1 MYIFLIFVFIL
12 LLSTFLLNKNN
23 TILQENFGS
32 KTLSENIQKSYDLVS
47 ELNRKLDLVDFN
59 SPNNN
64 VKIVPVI
71 DIKNQTILESVD
83 NLITAL
89 PQLIANL
96 NYTTT
101 KSM

>member
-12 LLSTFLLNKNN
+12 LLSTFLLYKNN

-83 NLITAL
+83 DLITAL